1 MVYAEVEPSWA
12 SDGAELLDEAMA
24 KQMLPSTAADA
35 DCKVYAVVGAEA
47 AQNYWTRKW
56 PNGCFPAQP
65 LMRLMRYTLK
75 LGLRRRRATGR
86 GKCQTDASQTQLLMR
101 IVR

>member
-1 MVYAEVEPSWA
+1 
-12 SDGAELLDEAMA
+12 MA

-65 LMRLMRYTLK
+65 LMRIMRYTLK
-75 LGLRRRRATGR
+75 LGLRRGR
-86 GKCQTDASQTQLLMR
+86 TIDEGMAEQLLPR
-101 IVR
+101 TVADADCTVYAEVGLQTGHNY